1 MVNTMFYP
9 IKFGQ
14 ILAGVLHL
22 AKNLMSFLLS
32 AQRAV
37 ACCLLL
43 AVTTALVHGQTNYA
57 AQGNEYPVIG
67 TLPSDQVFPSV
78 SVNSSGG
85 YIVWQDN
92 ITDGDGW
99 GISARRLDATW
110 SGTASA
116 IRVNANGT
124 NDQIQPVV
132 AMLPNGGAAFVW
144 QGGKQSFQHAY
155 ARFLSAAG
163 TWVTGDVMVNA
174 VANVYQRN
182 PAIAVLTNGTAVIA
196 YASYNQASANSL
208 QDVYFQRMSTNGT
221 KLGSEVLVNQTTAFN
236 QRTPAV
242 AALADGRF
250 VMVWVSEQQ
259 RSAYNPGLDYTNGAS
274 PNQIGVASVDIYAR
288 FFSPNGTA
296 LTNEFLVNTSVNVC
310 ANPSVAAASD
320 GSFAIAWSE
329 KSLSEPTNGW
339 DISARVFSN
348 AGVGGTVRR
357 VNNFTYGDQ
366 FAPTISADG
375 ANGWGYMLVWTSL
388 GEDGSREGVFG
399 RFMNPNGTFP
409 GAEFRV
415 NTTTVSQQMHPTV
428 ASDGHG
434 RFLAVWTSFVGGAGQ
449 FDLYA
454 QRYASTLLALSAPN
468 PPFVTVLSSNA
479 LSVSWPPVAGLSVAN
494 YEVYADGAASA
505 TAVITSNNWT
515 MTGLVP
521 SSTHSFRL
529 DYVLADGRRSPLS
542 GATANTTYGTLMWG
556 GIPYEWMTAYFGSD
570 VFSWPAPGA
579 DSDGD
584 GVSNLQEFMAGTI
597 PTNSAS
603 VLRSRLDNTSQGLFL
618 KWNTEPGLMYQ
629 VQTTTDLS
637 TWSNLGGVR
646 FAAGHL
652 DSMFVGGD
660 SVGYYRII
668 RLR

>member
-22 AKNLMSFLLS
+22 AKNLMLFFLSNL
-32 AQRAV
+32 RTAV
-37 ACCLLL
+37 CCLLL

-57 AQGNEYPVIG
+57 PQGNEYPVIG

-116 IRVNANGT
+116 LRVNANGT
-124 NDQIQPVV
+124 NDQVQPVV
-132 AMLPNGGAAFVW
+132 AMLPNGGAAVVW
-144 QGGKQSFQHAY
+144 QGGKQSSQHIFT
-155 ARFLSAAG
+155 RFFSSSN
-163 TWVTGDVMVNA
+163 TFITGDVMVNTA
-174 VANVYQRN
+174 MNVYQRN

-259 RSAYNPGLDYTNGAS
+259 RFAYNPGLDYTNGAS

-329 KSLSEPTNGW
+329 KDLAVPTNGW
-339 DISARVFSN
+339 DISARTFTS
-348 AGVGGTVRR
+348 AGVGGTARR
-357 VNNFTYGDQ
+357 INTYTYGDQ
-366 FAPTISADG
+366 YAPTISADG
-375 ANGWGYMLVWTSL
+375 PNGSGYMIVWTSL
-388 GEDGSREGVFG
+388 GEDGSREGVYG
-399 RFMNPNGTFP
+399 RFMNINGTFP
-409 GAEFRV
+409 GAEIRV

-428 ASDGHG
+428 ASDGNG

-454 QRYASTLLALSAPN
+454 QRYTTTLQPLSAPN
-468 PPFVTVLSSNA
+468 PPFVTTVSSNT
-479 LSVSWPPVAGLSVAN
+479 LSVSWPSVAGLSVAS
-494 YEVYADGAASA
+494 YEVYADGASSA
-505 TAVITSNNWT
+505 TAVVTSNNWN
-515 MTGLVP
+515 MTGLAP
-521 SSTHSFRL
+521 SSTHTFQL
-529 DYVLADGRRSPLS
+529 DYVLTDGRRSPLS
-542 GATANTTYGTLMWG
+542 GVASGTTHSILSWG
-556 GIPYEWMTAYFGSD
+556 GIPFDWMTTYYGGD
-570 VFSWPAPGA
+570 TNSWPPPNA
-579 DSDGD
+579 DTDGD
-584 GVSNLQEFMAGTI
+584 GATTLKEFLQGTI

-603 VLRSRLDNTSQGLFL
+603 VLLQHLDVTPEGLFL

-629 VQTTTDLS
+629 VQTTVNLL
-637 TWSNLGGVR
+637 TWVNLGGPR
-646 FAAGHL
+646 LAAGHL
-652 DSMFVGGD
+652 DSMFVGGG

>member
-1 MVNTMFYP
+1 
-9 IKFGQ
+9 
-14 ILAGVLHL
+14 
-22 AKNLMSFLLS
+22 MSFLLS

-43 AVTTALVHGQTNYA
+43 AATTALVHGQTNYA
-57 AQGNEYPVIG
+57 PQGNEYAVIG

-116 IRVNANGT
+116 VRVNANGT
-124 NDQIQPVV
+124 NDQVQPVV
-132 AMLPNGGAAFVW
+132 AMLKNGGAAVVW
-144 QGGKQSFQHAY
+144 QGGKQSFQHTFT
-155 ARFLSAAG
+155 RFFSSSN
-163 TWVTGDVMVNA
+163 TFITGDVMVNTA
-174 VANVYQRN
+174 TNVYQRN

-259 RSAYNPGLDYTNGAS
+259 RFAYNPGLDYTNGAS

-329 KSLSEPTNGW
+329 KSLSEPTNSW

-434 RFLAVWTSFVGGAGQ
+434 RFLAVWTGFVGGAGQ

-454 QRYASTLLALSAPN
+454 QRYATTIQTLAAPDA
-468 PPFVTVLSSNA
+468 PFVTVISSSVLA
-479 LSVSWPPVAGLSVAN
+479 VSWPPVAGLSVAN
-494 YEVYADGAASA
+494 YEVYADGASSA
-505 TAVITSNNWT
+505 TAIVTNNNWN
-515 MTGLVP
+515 MTGLGAGSP
-521 SSTHSFRL
+521 HTLKLAYRL
-529 DYVLADGRRSPLS
+529 TDDRLSPQS
-542 GATANTTYGTLMWG
+542 AAGTNTTYHAGTLG
-556 GIPYEWMTAYFGSD
+556 GIPYDWWSTYFGTNN
-570 VFSWPAPGA
+570 WPSASA

-584 GVSNLQEFMAGTI
+584 GASNLQEFMAGTI

-603 VLRSRLDNTSQGLFL
+603 VLRLRLDNTSQGLFL